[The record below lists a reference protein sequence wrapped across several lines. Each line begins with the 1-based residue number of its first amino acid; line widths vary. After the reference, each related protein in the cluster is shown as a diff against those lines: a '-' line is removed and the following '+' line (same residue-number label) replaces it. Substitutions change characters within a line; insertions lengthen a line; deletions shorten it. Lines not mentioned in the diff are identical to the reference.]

1 MLNTSSRLWFRPR
14 VHDIEQTRTGR
25 VPESKFL
32 KDTQRH
38 CCAAEAGIVILLL
51 SSISA
56 MAGLGLIGFSV
67 LILRSKVEGFRHL

>member
-1 MLNTSSRLWFRPR
+1 MIF
-14 VHDIEQTRTGR
+14 
-25 VPESKFL
+25 
-32 KDTQRH
+32 
-38 CCAAEAGIVILLL
+38 LL